1 VVVRGLRNEA
11 VSSTTYAQRMEYPGI
26 LDGMERRGLASH
38 GEQIVMH
45 SLLDARR
52 LMAVMDALDAIP
64 NVLGDTAE
72 IGCAGG
78 GTSLLIAKLNG
89 GRSHWA
95 CDTFDGLADC
105 GEEDD
110 LQNRDFRSRRCTD
123 AIVRAR
129 LSPQENIALLHGYFP
144 DCAPP
149 RMRESRFAFAH
160 IDVDTYR
167 SIHSAFAFFAA
178 RMSSGGFIALDDVI
192 GRGTRGG
199 IQAWREINADARG
212 RWEVVSET
220 DPQVIVRFA

>member
-1 VVVRGLRNEA
+1 
-11 VSSTTYAQRMEYPGI
+11 MEYPGVRAE
-26 LDGMERRGLASH
+26 LERRGLMPDS
-38 GEQIVMH
+38 ETIVMH
-45 SLLDARR
+45 SLLDALRR
-52 LMAVMDALDAIP
+52 TAVMDALDAIP
-64 NVLGDTAE
+64 EVLGDTAE

-89 GRSHWA
+89 GRAHWA

-105 GEEDD
+105 GEQDD
-110 LQNRDFRSRRCTD
+110 LRNRDFRSRRCTD

-129 LSPQENIALLHGYFP
+129 LAPQENITLLHGYFP
-144 DCAPP
+144 DCAPQ

-167 SIHSAFAFFAA
+167 SIHAAFAFFAA

-199 IQAWREINADARG
+199 IQAWREINAGARG
-212 RWEVVSET
+212 RWEVISEN